1 MNKLIDFLR
10 YITPEIIKVKIG
22 AFPFIFIGYL
32 LSIFKV
38 KKCYRQN
45 IYLTID
51 DPGLTF
57 LIRGMIFCGY
67 YENSEPAIL
76 EKYLSK
82 DLDVIEFGAGIG
94 LSTLTILKK
103 IQNKKKIISV
113 EPDKISYDIIKKNI
127 QINNF
132 SNRINFGNKTTS
144 LNRKKKVG
152 GGTGVILNM
161 AVNYNSKFSKFNSYK
176 MFLSNHV
183 IDNNIKIPKLWQLRD
198 TYNIES
204 ITLKDIIK
212 KFKIKYYQ
220 LVCDIEGKEIEL
232 IYRKE
237 INPKYCKKIIIDLH
251 DLTYKN
257 KFMNYS
263 AVTEKIIK
271 LGYKEIFSSINQKV
285 FISLHK

>member
-1 MNKLIDFLR
+1 MNKFIDFLR

-22 AFPFIFIGYL
+22 TFPFVFIGYL
-32 LSIFKV
+32 LSILKV

-51 DPGLTF
+51 HPGLTL

-103 IQNKKKIISV
+103 IQNKKIISV

-132 SNRINFGNKTTS
+132 SKRISFGNKKIAF
-144 LNRKKKVG
+144 NREKIWG
-152 GGTGVILNM
+152 GVILNM
-161 AVNYNSKFSKFNSYK
+161 AVNYNSKFAKFNSYK

-198 TYNIES
+198 TYNVQA
-204 ITLKDIIK
+204 ITLKDIVK

-237 INPKYCKKIIIDLH
+237 INPKYCLKIIIDLH

-263 AVTEKIIK
+263 DVAKKIIK

-285 FISLHK
+285 FISLYK